1 MMYLAGLHVRKC
13 AVNRV
18 LEAGAQ
24 AHVELA
30 AGQVVGDGVLG
41 VVDVGDPVVAAHVGD
56 VHQVEAVQTEPD
68 FLEVAEQ
75 TAGGAVVLAD
85 ELVTQAHIHTLVG
98 GLAHVGV
105 GTRQVGRRGG
115 QTVADDA
122 FEAELQARDAGEVVG
137 EEQGNAVA
145 LVGGAGHLDAV
156 QVLLRLHQRETEP
169 GVGALDELSE
179 QFHVNAGDIALGGV
193 DAAIDELEVKK
204 FEKKTKGTMHV
215 SNIEYFSTWTEGK
228 DYKLQLRAEAIGAVD
243 GLNGTYRLVI
253 PWRFIEGIEIGD
265 DIPVYYTVCSTEYG
279 KFIADV
285 ELAYE

>member
-1 MMYLAGLHVRKC
+1 M

-75 TAGGAVVLAD
+75 AAGGAVVLAD

-122 FEAELQARDAGEVVG
+122 LEAELQTRDTGEVVG

-193 DAAIDELEVKK
+193 DAAIDELEVVNLVGDEVAQVLVIGFGSE
-204 FEKKTKGTMHV
+204 FEGTV
-215 SNIEYFSTWTEGK
+215 
-228 DYKLQLRAEAIGAVD
+228 QRAEGVVTAQDDLDAALRLDVLVEQDIAVTQRVHD
-243 GLNGTYRLVI
+243 LPAVFLVERCLVI
-253 PWRFIEGIEIGD
+253 D
-265 DIPVYYTVCSTEYG
+265 AACQT
-279 KFIADV
+279 
-285 ELAYE
+285 